1 MPRLLYVVN
10 TPRFFLTHRL
20 PLAEAAHDSGYEV
33 AVATGPGPESD
44 IAAIR
49 RAGFSHYTLPAS
61 RNSTNPVN
69 ETRLCAALS
78 WLYRKLR
85 PDLVHLVTIKPVLYG
100 GLLARLFGI
109 PGVVSA
115 ISGMGHLYT
124 DDRHRLLRKGVE
136 HFYGAALGHPNGRV
150 IVQNDR
156 DRHDLLRIGALPP
169 GRDIWM
175 PGSGVD
181 LERFRPTPLPGGK
194 PVVTLPARMVWDK
207 GVGEF
212 VEAARRLHREGVEA
226 RFALVGP
233 EDPES
238 AHPVP
243 RRTLQ
248 ALQLE
253 GAVEWWGFRDDMP
266 EVLAASSL
274 VALPSTYRE
283 GMPKALQEAA
293 ASGRAIVTSDAPGCR
308 DVVDPGVSGE
318 LIEPGNAEQLAD
330 TMGTLLA
337 DRARLEGMGEHGR
350 RKAEAEF
357 GVERVVAAHMDV
369 YSALCA

>member
-1 MPRLLYVVN
+1 M
-10 TPRFFLTHRL
+10 
-20 PLAEAAHDSGYEV
+20 
-33 AVATGPGPESD
+33 
-44 IAAIR
+44 
-49 RAGFSHYTLPAS
+49 
-61 RNSTNPVN
+61 
-69 ETRLCAALS
+69 
-78 WLYRKLR
+78 
-85 PDLVHLVTIKPVLYG
+85 HLVTIKPVLYG
-100 GLLARLFGI
+100 GLLARLLGV

-115 ISGMGHLYT
+115 ISGMGHLYA
-124 DDRHRLLRKGVE
+124 DEQYRALRWGVE
-136 HFYGAALGHPNGRV
+136 RFYGAALGHPNGRV

-156 DRHDLLRIGALPP
+156 DRRDLLQIGALPK

-181 LERFRPTPLPGGK
+181 LSRFQPTPLPEGK
-194 PVVTLPARMVWDK
+194 PVVVLPARMVWDK
-207 GVGEF
+207 GVGAF
-212 VEAARRLHREGVEA
+212 VEAARQLQRAGVEA

-243 RRTLQ
+243 RSTLQ
-248 ALQLE
+248 ALQTE

-266 EVLAASSL
+266 QVLSAASL

-318 LIEPGNAEQLAD
+318 LVAPGNAEQLARRL
-330 TMGTLLA
+330 GALLT
-337 DRARLEGMGEHGR
+337 DRHRLAQMGEQGR

-357 GVERVVAAHMDV
+357 GVDRVVAAHMDV
-369 YSALCA
+369 YYALCA